1 MTEWRESVAK
11 QTAPVGGM
19 PSGLPRPVD
28 CDGLD
33 VTTHAQDR
41 RMTVHL
47 ICPWCADE
55 VAFEVEADSDEL
67 QCSACGT
74 SFDFAPDPAVT
85 YALLYEAA

>member
-1 MTEWRESVAK
+1 M
-11 QTAPVGGM
+11 
-19 PSGLPRPVD
+19 D

-33 VTTHAQDR
+33 VTNHAHPAA
-41 RMTVHL
+41 MTVHL

-55 VAFEVEADSDEL
+55 VAFEVEAGSDEL
-67 QCSACGT
+67 LCSACGT

>member
-1 MTEWRESVAK
+1 MRKYWVI
-11 QTAPVGGM
+11 
-19 PSGLPRPVD
+19 
-28 CDGLD
+28 CDAASECDALD
-33 VTTHAQDR
+33 VTSHAHPAP
-41 RMTVHL
+41 MTVHL

-55 VAFEVEADSDEL
+55 VAFEVAHDSDEL

>member
-1 MTEWRESVAK
+1 VLVNIDRIVSVFAQSRK
-11 QTAPVGGM
+11 CWIGHGR
-19 PSGLPRPVD
+19 LVD
-28 CDGLD
+28 RDTRAVVEGLD
-33 VTTHAQDR
+33 TP

-55 VAFEVEADSDEL
+55 VAFEVDRDSDEL
-67 QCSACGT
+67 LCSACGT

>member
-1 MTEWRESVAK
+1 MK
-11 QTAPVGGM
+11 APGN
-19 PSGLPRPVD
+19 

-33 VTTHAQDR
+33 VANHAQAAG
-41 RMTVHL
+41 MTVHL

-55 VAFEVEADSDEL
+55 VAFEVEANSDEL

>member
-1 MTEWRESVAK
+1 MAGSDRDTRAVVEA
-11 QTAPVGGM
+11 
-19 PSGLPRPVD
+19 
-28 CDGLD
+28 LD
-33 VTTHAQDR
+33 TP

-55 VAFEVEADSDEL
+55 VAFEVDRDSDEL

>member
-1 MTEWRESVAK
+1 MRDDDIGYCAIAQVLRWRKSANSPGIRD
-11 QTAPVGGM
+11 A
-19 PSGLPRPVD
+19 
-28 CDGLD
+28 LD

-55 VAFEVEADSDEL
+55 VAFEVDHESDEL
-67 QCSACGT
+67 LCSACGT
-74 SFDFAPDPAVT
+74 SFDFAPDPVVT